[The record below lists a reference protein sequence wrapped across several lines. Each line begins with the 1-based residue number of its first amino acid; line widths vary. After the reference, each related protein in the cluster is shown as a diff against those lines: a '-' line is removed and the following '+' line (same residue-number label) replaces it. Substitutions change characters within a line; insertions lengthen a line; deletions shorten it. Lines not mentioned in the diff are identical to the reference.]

1 MLSRAGHLAAVL
13 GSPVGHS
20 LSPVLHDA
28 AYRALRLDSWRYCAH
43 EVKEPLLADF
53 IGGLGPEWAG
63 LSLTMPLKEVGLTV
77 ADEVSPLAREVGA
90 TNTLVRLPEGGWAA
104 HNTDV
109 HGVEEALRSTGLTS
123 VPEALVLGSGATAR
137 SVLAALGRLGAQ
149 RVTLAV
155 RGEAREATLEHAGR
169 LGITTRVRP
178 LEDAA
183 ALAADV
189 PLVVSTL
196 PAGAADLVAAA
207 VAGMEEPSGTPA
219 AGRPILFD
227 VVYAGWPT
235 PLAQAFTD
243 RGSVVVSG
251 FEMLLHQAAAQ
262 VELMTGLEPPV
273 EAMRAAGL
281 AALARR

>member
-1 MLSRAGHLAAVL
+1 ML
-13 GSPVGHS
+13 GSPVAHS

-43 EVKEPLLADF
+43 EVKEALLADF
-53 IGGLGPEWAG
+53 VRGLGPEWAG

-77 ADEVSPLAREVGA
+77 ADQVSPLARDVGA
-90 TNTLVRLPEGGWAA
+90 TNTLVRLPEGGWGAY
-104 HNTDV
+104 NTDV
-109 HGVEEALRSTGLTS
+109 HGVVEALRSAGVTA
-123 VPEALVLGSGATAR
+123 VPEALVLGSGAPAR
-137 SVLAALGRLGAQ
+137 SVLAALGRLGAGQ
-149 RVTLAV
+149 VTFAV
-155 RGEAREATLEHAGR
+155 RGEARPATLEHARR
-169 LGITTRVRP
+169 LGVSTQVRP
-178 LEDAA
+178 LGEVAT
-183 ALAADV
+183 LASGV

-196 PAGAADLVAAA
+196 PAGAADEVAGAVAA
-207 VAGMEEPSGTPA
+207 GSGQPPGNA
-219 AGRPILFD
+219 AGGGPVLFD

-235 PLAQAFTD
+235 PLARAFTD
-243 RGSVVVSG
+243 RGLVVVSG